1 MFTDKIIQTYEN
13 EKDISNKS
21 IQTYKSTKKSL

>member
-21 IQTYKSTKKSL
+21 IQTYMSTKKSL